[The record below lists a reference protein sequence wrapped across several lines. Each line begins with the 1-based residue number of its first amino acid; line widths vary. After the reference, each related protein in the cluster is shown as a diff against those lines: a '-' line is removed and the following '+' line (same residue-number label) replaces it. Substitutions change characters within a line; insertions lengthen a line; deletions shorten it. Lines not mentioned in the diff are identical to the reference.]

1 LALKNKIKKL
11 ILFFI
16 VFFVLTV
23 ISFEIVFRFFS
34 ADSVIYFLGN
44 LSIFGFGQ
52 SVESLIVLLV
62 LLSFFATLFLFLVVL
77 YFIKKR
83 KVG

>member
-1 LALKNKIKKL
+1 MKNKIKKL

-52 SVESLIVLLV
+52 SIESLIVLLV

-77 YFIKKR
+77 HFIKKR
-83 KVG
+83 KVE

>member
-1 LALKNKIKKL
+1 MKNKIKKL

>member
-1 LALKNKIKKL
+1 MKNKIKKL
-11 ILFFI
+11 VLFFI

-34 ADSVIYFLGN
+34 ADSVIYFLGK

-52 SVESLIVLLV
+52 SIESLIVLLV
-62 LLSFFATLFLFLVVL
+62 LFSFFATLFLFLVVL

-83 KVG
+83 KVE